1 MEDSISHI
9 KRHAYSFAVVLWM
22 FFYCSIVT
30 ADDHY
35 IIAVNEAYSFN
46 IGANNVRTLFN
57 KIYAPLGIKPEVEF
71 YPSLRGL
78 KLVNEGQLDAES
90 GRTAEV
96 GKQYA
101 NIIEVSYP
109 IMHHH
114 NGYFCLTVAAC
125 ETSKTTRYAVVSGFE
140 AGKKYCQDNKLNCL
154 TDQSHGLL
162 GKALES
168 GAIDVLIASLNTATK
183 ALCTMKSQPVY
194 YKDLKALTVTSYHLI
209 HKKHRDLEAGLAA
222 SIENLAKSG
231 EITRLLH
238 NASVVNSECLVE
250 VIELP

>member
-1 MEDSISHI
+1 VNFNSHI
-9 KRHAYSFAVVLWM
+9 RRQAFSVVTALWM
-22 FFYCSIVT
+22 FFYCSVVT
-30 ADDHY
+30 ADERY

-46 IGANNVRTLFN
+46 LGASNVRTLFN
-57 KIYAPLGIKPEVEF
+57 KIYAPLGIEPVVEF

-78 KLVNEGQLDAES
+78 KLVNEGLLDAES
-90 GRTAEV
+90 GRTADV

-101 NIIEVSYP
+101 NLIEVSYP
-109 IMHHH
+109 IMQHH

-125 ETSKTTRYAVVSGFE
+125 ETSKTTRYALVSGFE

-154 TDQSHGLL
+154 TDQSHKLL
-162 GKALES
+162 AKALES

-183 ALCTMKSQPVY
+183 ALCTMRNQPVY

-209 HKKHRDLEAGLAA
+209 HKKHQDLEAALAA

-238 NASVVNSECLVE
+238 NASVVVNSECVVE